1 MTIQLATSTV
11 LSVIQTTGFF
21 APIAFILFHMIRQFL
36 FIPVAV
42 VCVAGGILFGAQ
54 LGSVYSVIGLTGSSI
69 TFYFVAKLFPKLLNR
84 LIKMKEKWLGTYTNI
99 SVVQIIIL
107 RMIPLINFSL
117 ISLCILDK
125 AKTFGRYTKL
135 SFLTHIPSTL
145 LLTFLGASIQTLP
158 PVILVGIV
166 IGLFVLIYYFREKQ
180 VFIKWNDF
188 FIREKA

>member
-1 MTIQLATSTV
+1 MNIQLATSTV

-21 APIAFILFHMIRQFL
+21 APIAFILFHLLRQFL

-42 VCVAGGILFGAQ
+42 VCIAGGILFGAQ

-69 TFYFVAKLFPKLLNR
+69 VFYFVTKLFPKLMNR
-84 LIKMKEKWLGTYTNI
+84 FIKMKERWLGTYTNFSI
-99 SVVQIIIL
+99 IQIVIL
-107 RMIPLINFSL
+107 RMIPFVNFSL

-135 SFLTHIPSTL
+135 SFFTHIPSTIL
-145 LLTFLGASIQTLP
+145 FTFLGASIQALP
-158 PVILVGIV
+158 PVLLAGIV
-166 IGLFVLIYYFREKQ
+166 VVLFILIYYFREKQ

-188 FIREKA
+188 FVREKA

>member
-1 MTIQLATSTV
+1 MTIQLATSAV
-11 LSVIQTTGFF
+11 LTVIQTTGFF
-21 APIAFILFHMIRQFL
+21 APIVFILFHMIRQFL

-69 TFYFVAKLFPKLLNR
+69 TFYFISKLFPALLKR
-84 LIKMKEKWLGTYTNI
+84 LMKMKEKWLGTYTNFSI
-99 SVVQIIIL
+99 MQIMIL
-107 RMIPLINFSL
+107 RMVPFINFSL
-117 ISLCILDK
+117 ISLCVLDK

-145 LLTFLGASIQTLP
+145 CFTFLGASIQALP
-158 PVILVGIV
+158 PVALVGIV
-166 IGLFVLIYYFREKQ
+166 VGLFILFYYFREKQ

-188 FIREKA
+188 FMRERA

>member
-69 TFYFVAKLFPKLLNR
+69 IFYFVTKLFPKLLNR
-84 LIKMKEKWLGTYTNI
+84 FMRMKEKWLGTYTNF
-99 SVVQIIIL
+99 SVIQIIIL
-107 RMIPLINFSL
+107 RMIPFVNFSL

-125 AKTFGRYTKL
+125 TKTFTRYAKL
-135 SFLTHIPSTL
+135 SFLTHIPSTIL
-145 LLTFLGASIQTLP
+145 FTFLGASIQALP

-166 IGLFVLIYYFREKQ
+166 IVLFFLIYYFREKQ

>member
-69 TFYFVAKLFPKLLNR
+69 IFYFVTKLFPKLLNR
-84 LIKMKEKWLGTYTNI
+84 FMRMKEKWLGTYTNF
-99 SVVQIIIL
+99 SVIQIIIL
-107 RMIPLINFSL
+107 RMIPFVNFSL

-125 AKTFGRYTKL
+125 TKTFTRYAKL
-135 SFLTHIPSTL
+135 SFLTHIPSTIL
-145 LLTFLGASIQTLP
+145 FTFLGASIQALP

-166 IGLFVLIYYFREKQ
+166 IVLFILIYYFREKQ